1 MTDTTEAA
9 KYRKKPVVIEAMQW
23 DGTYDRADDLW
34 EWTRHVVSRNNN
46 GSPHAVATDF
56 MVLGEDD
63 AYEVFG
69 CWDDDME
76 LISGNEVEQRQAAG
90 YSAVIRDRL
99 HSTWINL
106 RTGDWIIKGIEGE
119 FYPCEASVFAAT
131 YEAVD

>member
-1 MTDTTEAA
+1 MTAGPRTF
-9 KYRKKPVVIEAMQW
+9 RKKPVEIQAMQW
-23 DGTYDRADDLW
+23 DGTYVCAYELW
-34 EWTRHVVSRNNN
+34 EWTQHVVSRKEN

-76 LISGNEVEQRQAAG
+76 LIPGNEVEQRRADG
-90 YSAVIRDRL
+90 YTAVIRDRL
-99 HSTWINL
+99 HGTWINL
-106 RTGDWIIKGIEGE
+106 RTGDWIVKGIADE

-131 YEAVD
+131 YEAVDR